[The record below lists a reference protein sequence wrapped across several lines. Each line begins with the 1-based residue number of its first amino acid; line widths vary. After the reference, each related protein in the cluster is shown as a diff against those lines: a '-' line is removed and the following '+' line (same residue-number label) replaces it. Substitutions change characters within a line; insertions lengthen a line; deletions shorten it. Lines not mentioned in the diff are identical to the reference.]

1 VERVDRL
8 PQPRLCLHVSQ
19 LAVVVHRNMDGVLVV
34 RDRRLRRL
42 RREVHRLRDVRL
54 QLVVSLG
61 GGLLLAMTSP
71 PQRTSARSWVV
82 MPALDSGTAAT
93 RPKYPLEGNALV
105 LYRGA
110 EAYVALED
118 RAAQD
123 ELAHRADVRLLTDGE
138 ALAFE
143 HSLPFLIAP
152 VDRSRDGR
160 VGLGDVVS
168 WFTRRLGIHE
178 CTGCRRRK
186 RRLNRVV
193 VWRWWA
199 RAEQ

>member
-8 PQPRLCLHVSQ
+8 SQPRLCQHVSQ
-19 LAVVVHRNMDGVLVV
+19 LAVVVHRDVDGVPVV

-42 RREVHRLRDVRL
+42 RREVHRLRDL
-54 QLVVSLG
+54 QLRLVVSMG
-61 GGLLLAMTSP
+61 GGLLRAMTSP
-71 PQRTSARSWVV
+71 PQQKSARSWIV

-93 RPKYPLEGNALV
+93 RLKYPLEGNALV

-118 RAAQD
+118 RSVRD
-123 ELAHRADVRLLTDGE
+123 ELMRHVDVRLLTDREG
-138 ALAFE
+138 LAFE
-143 HSLPFLIAP
+143 QSLPFPIAP
-152 VDRSRDGR
+152 VDRSDRR

-168 WFTRRLGIHE
+168 WFTRRFGISE

-199 RAEQ
+199 RAER

>member
-1 VERVDRL
+1 
-8 PQPRLCLHVSQ
+8 
-19 LAVVVHRNMDGVLVV
+19 M
-34 RDRRLRRL
+34 
-42 RREVHRLRDVRL
+42 
-54 QLVVSLG
+54 G
-61 GGLLLAMTSP
+61 GGLLRAMTSP
-71 PQRTSARSWVV
+71 PQSRSARSWVV
-82 MPALDSGTAAT
+82 VPALDGGTAAT

-118 RAAQD
+118 RAVRD
-123 ELAHRADVRLLTDGE
+123 ELVRHDDVRLLTDSE

-143 HSLPFLIAP
+143 QSLPFPIAP
-152 VDRSRDGR
+152 VDRWDRR
-160 VGLGDVVS
+160 IGLGDVVS
-168 WFTRRLGIHE
+168 WLTRQLGISE